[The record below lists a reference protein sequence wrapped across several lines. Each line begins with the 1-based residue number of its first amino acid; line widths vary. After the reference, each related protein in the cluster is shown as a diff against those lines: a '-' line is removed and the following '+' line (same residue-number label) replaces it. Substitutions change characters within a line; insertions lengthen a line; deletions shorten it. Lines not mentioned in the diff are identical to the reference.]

1 MRDDDEEKA
10 AILAEAR
17 ANAEQPRYP
26 ESSTL
31 DRWERQRPAEPE
43 VVFKTRELFR
53 RAAGHRSHADMG
65 NVGQRAAGAG
75 TRIPVAGHGRG
86 IGRVRETRQQGR
98 EVGVGRRHPLAAD
111 RALRDGSDGRGI
123 TQGHHGR
130 EYEGHRF
137 ARLAVGASPRELT

>member
-53 RAAGHRSHADMG
+53 RAAGHRCHADMG
-65 NVGQRAAGAG
+65 NVGQRALAQEREFLLQVMGEALAEYVRRANKAAKSELEDAIRSLRIELCAMDQTVAELRKAITAEN
-75 TRIPVAGHGRG
+75 TRVIDLPGS
-86 IGRVRETRQQGR
+86 
-98 EVGVGRRHPLAAD
+98 PLA
-111 RALRDGSDGRGI
+111 
-123 TQGHHGR
+123 
-130 EYEGHRF
+130 
-137 ARLAVGASPRELT
+137 PRRVN